1 MKAEV
6 RLRIR
11 KKKLDVQIG
20 RVKRE
25 VKALKR
31 RLAKRLRILSRRMA
45 IKKKLK

>member
-1 MKAEV
+1 MKAEA

-11 KKKLDVQIG
+11 KKKLDVQIN

-25 VKALKR
+25 VKTLKK
-31 RLAKRLRILSRRMA
+31 RLAKRLRILSRRLA